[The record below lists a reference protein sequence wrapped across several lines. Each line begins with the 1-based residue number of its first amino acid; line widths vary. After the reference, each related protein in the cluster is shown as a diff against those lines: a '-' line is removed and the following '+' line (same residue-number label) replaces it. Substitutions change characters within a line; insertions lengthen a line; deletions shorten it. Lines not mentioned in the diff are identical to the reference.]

1 MVDLIQI
8 GQFASE
14 SLTDCLMP
22 EANPKQRLG
31 CGVLPDQGQQDAGF
45 LRYAGPRRK
54 QNAFIV
60 SHISQLNLIVP
71 ENIHLLTKYFFSQ
84 VNQVVS
90 EGIVIIQYKQFFHSI

>member
-14 SLTDCLMP
+14 CLTDCLMP

-31 CGVLPDQGQQDAGF
+31 WGVLPDKGQQDTGF
-45 LRYAGPRRK
+45 LRYPRPWGK
-54 QNAFIV
+54 QNAFIAP
-60 SHISQLNLIVP
+60 HLSQLNLIVP
-71 ENIHLLTKYFFSQ
+71 ENIHLLTKYFFGK